1 MCIRLVD
8 DPAGGLGDRADHS
21 RHGRSGIAGF

>member
-1 MCIRLVD
+1 MCIRLAD

-21 RHGRSGIAGF
+21 RHGWSGIAD